1 MTTESTDQPLQS
13 AGPLFTDP
21 NARYRCASNVSS
33 CSHGVVARPATASN
47 MNQVPKGYCYSTDN
61 NQIVISESDKNYH
74 CPNSSAAVAL
84 TNNIVTTPAVSSI
97 TVPAGW
103 RRIHNKGDINYIS
116 PSNAVLNSLDQ
127 AKIYL
132 QSQGTCKCGLECPFQ
147 CEHVFN
153 FDAKVMT
160 KPTSGLNTMTNL
172 CNHKRKMMFN
182 NPENRFNKYSIEMAE
197 NRKKRKLL
205 GVQQQ
210 YSFPPYEGEKAG
222 KENFSQV
229 SNSHQM
235 QWPDQSAVPSQI
247 RFSSQGTSAML
258 NTQSPQSML
267 NTQGPELMSQ
277 GMQHMVQ
284 NSQTPP
290 LLNQSS
296 SVMSN
301 SQGPV
306 MPNSQSAMMLNLQGT
321 VMPNSQDTVMPNPQ
335 GTTIPNTQSQSMGL
349 RNPRVPHYLNNSY
362 QQDLGYEQS
371 YRNSYRYNSPQCRS
385 HETTVLQPDS
395 SCQTRHQQYH
405 NDMASQ
411 EYYQKNTHSMYQ
423 PEQMQYNNYDNL
435 RTQGSCRF
443 NCSSHCGHY
452 CNSGDQN
459 PNYGNQIN
467 SYQQQPQL
475 QSVRPNESTN
485 HEYYPEM
492 YQDQNNYTES
502 YLDNRNNQTQEYTPQ
517 YEYEP
522 QSQSQCHHHMDCN
535 IKNNV
540 CTTINNQRS
549 VEVPQIRPQ
558 TPQVKQAQ
566 QQINTQNILQSITKP
581 SRPQHRSTPPWQLNK
596 QQQSSQQQIQQNQIQ
611 QQQIPHQQISQ
622 QHILQ
627 QQISQQE
634 SSKQLVE
641 DRVPPIHHHI
651 PQVSKVEEKI
661 RKPLKQ
667 PTKTVNFGRKSKS
680 PSEEDSY
687 PSFLDDP
694 SGYLAQQTALL
705 NNTISTNSFSPLSPP
720 ARPYR
725 QEKPRYTTNV
735 TTMASGRTASSNT
748 ITSVLAGRANTSV
761 VTVNT
766 SEDQVLPPSQQQPV
780 TSKTPLEMVQ
790 SVVSSIQVPTSSEKS
805 SIQPS
810 HILLTSNGQFI
821 MASTKIQSPNTSQ
834 VLSTVQQQ
842 PTVLVNTLQG
852 GQSTLLLQPGNVM
865 TVDQVQV
872 PQLAVAT
879 GNIDNSGA
887 FSPRGSNLL
896 SPPDSKR
903 KTINSKKRKSPQIS
917 PNQNNSSVLL
927 QTQQQNYNQPVV
939 QTLILPNKT
948 TQYGNQQLITN
959 VIQPVSLVHN
969 LPAIQQFIVPTNL
982 GSVVMADNSILQDTV
997 QLNVISPFSN
1007 TGQNLLPTGMV
1018 LRTPQTQQRPQQSN
1032 QFIVNSV
1039 GQLSPILAS
1048 LSPNQSQNQNRNQQQ
1063 NDYIHVVPCSIQQNQ
1078 ENTTVVQQNTT
1089 IVQQQMTMVS
1099 GQQGNEQGNL
1109 VINEK
1114 QGQNYIIADN
1124 KQQGFILSPKD
1135 KQQSGG
1141 THFILNNMNSEKQTQ
1156 SFIITSPTSGDKQL
1170 CGNFILEKTNSSGN
1184 FIITTTNSDK
1194 SSKFAKHSVSTQTAA
1209 GQQVLQISS
1218 TPALI
1223 VATNRNAYVGS
1234 PPDTT
1239 TLSPV
1244 SGQSPS
1250 AKQEMPSSSVT
1261 VDLDAA
1267 LSPSSTLSD
1276 MQNRQPMVHCIS
1288 SSNVVDWSDNSADER
1303 KTISNA
1309 SDSPNMYSIE
1319 HSFPR

>member
-1 MTTESTDQPLQS
+1 
-13 AGPLFTDP
+13 
-21 NARYRCASNVSS
+21 
-33 CSHGVVARPATASN
+33 
-47 MNQVPKGYCYSTDN
+47 
-61 NQIVISESDKNYH
+61 
-74 CPNSSAAVAL
+74 
-84 TNNIVTTPAVSSI
+84 
-97 TVPAGW
+97 
-103 RRIHNKGDINYIS
+103 
-116 PSNAVLNSLDQ
+116 
-127 AKIYL
+127 
-132 QSQGTCKCGLECPFQ
+132 
-147 CEHVFN
+147 
-153 FDAKVMT
+153 
-160 KPTSGLNTMTNL
+160 
-172 CNHKRKMMFN
+172 
-182 NPENRFNKYSIEMAE
+182 
-197 NRKKRKLL
+197 
-205 GVQQQ
+205 
-210 YSFPPYEGEKAG
+210 
-222 KENFSQV
+222 
-229 SNSHQM
+229 M
-235 QWPDQSAVPSQI
+235 QWPDQSTVPSQI
-247 RFSSQGTSAML
+247 RFSSQGTSVML
-258 NTQSPQSML
+258 NPQSPQPML

-277 GMQHMVQ
+277 GMQHVVP
-284 NSQTPP
+284 NPQTPP
-290 LLNQSS
+290 ILNQSS

-301 SQGPV
+301 SQGPI
-306 MPNSQSAMMLNLQGT
+306 MPNSQSAMMSNLQGT
-321 VMPNSQDTVMPNPQ
+321 AMPNSQDNVMPNPQ
-335 GTTIPNTQSQSMGL
+335 GTMIPNTQSQSMGL
-349 RNPRVPHYLNNSY
+349 GNPRVPHYPNHSY

-371 YRNSYRYNSPQCRS
+371 YRNGYRYNSPQCRS
-385 HETTVLQPDS
+385 HETTALQPDS
-395 SCQTRHQQYH
+395 SCQLHHEQYQ
-405 NDMASQ
+405 NEMASQ
-411 EYYQKNTHSMYQ
+411 EYYQKNTHNIYQ
-423 PEQMQYNNYDNL
+423 TEQMQYNNYDSL

-452 CNSGDQN
+452 CNSSDQN
-459 PNYGNQIN
+459 PSYGNQIN
-467 SYQQQPQL
+467 SYQQQPQS
-475 QSVRPNESTN
+475 QSLRHNESTN
-485 HEYYPEM
+485 HEFYPDM

-502 YLDNRNNQTQEYTPQ
+502 YPDNRNNPTQEYPSQ

-522 QSQSQCHHHMDCN
+522 QPQSQCHNHMDCN
-535 IKNNV
+535 SKNNIG
-540 CTTINNQRS
+540 TTINNQS
-549 VEVPQIRPQ
+549 PVEVPQIRP
-558 TPQVKQAQ
+558 TPQVKQVQ
-566 QQINTQNILQSITKP
+566 QQINTQNIQQSITKQL
-581 SRPQHRSTPPWQLNK
+581 RPQHKSTPPWQLNK
-596 QQQSSQQQIQQNQIQ
+596 YQQIPQQQIH
-611 QQQIPHQQISQ
+611 HQQISQ
-622 QHILQ
+622 Q
-627 QQISQQE
+627 E
-634 SSKQLVE
+634 CSKQIVE

-651 PQVSKVEEKI
+651 PQVSRVEEKS

-667 PTKTVNFGRKSKS
+667 STKTVNFGRKSKS
-680 PSEEDSY
+680 PSEEDNY

-761 VTVNT
+761 VTANT
-766 SEDQVLPPSQQQPV
+766 SEDQVLPPSRQQPV
-780 TSKTPLEMVQ
+780 PSKTPLEMVQ

-821 MASTKIQSPNTSQ
+821 MASTKIQTPNTSQ

-879 GNIDNSGA
+879 GNLDNSGA

-927 QTQQQNYNQPVV
+927 QPQQQNFNQPVV

-969 LPAIQQFIVPTNL
+969 LPSIQQFIVPANL
-982 GSVVMADNSILQDTV
+982 GGVVMADNSILQDAV

-1018 LRTPQTQQRPQQSN
+1018 LRTPQTQQRAQQSN

-1109 VINEK
+1109 IINEK

-1194 SSKFAKHSVSTQTAA
+1194 NSKFAKHSVSTQTAA

-1250 AKQEMPSSSVT
+1250 AKPEMPSSSIT
-1261 VDLDAA
+1261 ADLDAA

-1319 HSFPR
+1319 HSFPRCK

>member
-21 NARYRCASNVSS
+21 NARYRCASNDPS
-33 CSHGVVARPATASN
+33 CSHGVVARPATAAN

-61 NQIVISESDKNYH
+61 NQTVNSECDKSYH
-74 CPNSSAAVAL
+74 CPNSTTVVTL
-84 TNNIVTTPAVSSI
+84 KNNIVSTPGAFVSSI

-103 RRIHNKGDINYIS
+103 RRVHNKGVIHYIS

-127 AKIYL
+127 VKIYL
-132 QSQGTCKCGLECPFQ
+132 QTQGTCKCGLECPFQ

-160 KPTSGLNTMTNL
+160 KPTSGINTMTNL

-182 NPENRFNKYSIEMAE
+182 NPENRFSKYSSEMAE
-197 NRKKRKLL
+197 NRKKRKLS

-210 YSFPPYEGEKAG
+210 YSFPPYEGEKSG

-235 QWPDQSAVPSQI
+235 QWPDQSTVPSQI
-247 RFSSQGTSAML
+247 RFSSQGTSVML
-258 NTQSPQSML
+258 NPQSPQPML

-277 GMQHMVQ
+277 GMQHVVP
-284 NSQTPP
+284 NPQTPP
-290 LLNQSS
+290 ILNQSS

-301 SQGPV
+301 SQGPI
-306 MPNSQSAMMLNLQGT
+306 MPNSQSAMMSNLQGT
-321 VMPNSQDTVMPNPQ
+321 AMPNSQDNVMPNPQ
-335 GTTIPNTQSQSMGL
+335 GTMIPNTQSQSMGL
-349 RNPRVPHYLNNSY
+349 GNPRVPHYPNHSY

-371 YRNSYRYNSPQCRS
+371 YRNGYRYNSPQCRS
-385 HETTVLQPDS
+385 HETTALQPDS
-395 SCQTRHQQYH
+395 SCQLHHEQYQ
-405 NDMASQ
+405 NEMASQ
-411 EYYQKNTHSMYQ
+411 EYYQKNTHNIYQ
-423 PEQMQYNNYDNL
+423 TEQMQYNNYDSL
-435 RTQGSCRF
+435 RTLGSCRF

-452 CNSGDQN
+452 CNSSDQN
-459 PNYGNQIN
+459 PSYGNQIN
-467 SYQQQPQL
+467 SYQQQPQS
-475 QSVRPNESTN
+475 QSLRHNESTN
-485 HEYYPEM
+485 HEFYPDM

-502 YLDNRNNQTQEYTPQ
+502 YPDNRNNPTQEYPSQ

-522 QSQSQCHHHMDCN
+522 QPQSQCHNHMDCN
-535 IKNNV
+535 SKNNIG
-540 CTTINNQRS
+540 TTINNQS
-549 VEVPQIRPQ
+549 PVEVPQIRP
-558 TPQVKQAQ
+558 TPQVKQVQ
-566 QQINTQNILQSITKP
+566 QQINTQNIQQSITKQL
-581 SRPQHRSTPPWQLNK
+581 RPQHKSTPPWQLNK
-596 QQQSSQQQIQQNQIQ
+596 YQQIPQQQIH
-611 QQQIPHQQISQ
+611 HQQISQ
-622 QHILQ
+622 Q
-627 QQISQQE
+627 E
-634 SSKQLVE
+634 CSKQIVE

-651 PQVSKVEEKI
+651 PQVSRVEEKS

-667 PTKTVNFGRKSKS
+667 STKTVNFGRKSKS
-680 PSEEDSY
+680 PSEEDNY

-761 VTVNT
+761 VTANT
-766 SEDQVLPPSQQQPV
+766 SEDQVLPPSRQQPV
-780 TSKTPLEMVQ
+780 PSKTPLEMVQ

-821 MASTKIQSPNTSQ
+821 MASTKIQTPNTSQ

-879 GNIDNSGA
+879 GNLDNSGA

-927 QTQQQNYNQPVV
+927 QPQQQNFNQPVV

-969 LPAIQQFIVPTNL
+969 LPSIQQFIVPANL
-982 GSVVMADNSILQDTV
+982 GGVVMADNSILQDAV

-1018 LRTPQTQQRPQQSN
+1018 LRTPQTQQRAQQSN

-1109 VINEK
+1109 IINEK

-1194 SSKFAKHSVSTQTAA
+1194 NSKFAKHSVSTQTAA

-1250 AKQEMPSSSVT
+1250 AKPEMPSSSIT
-1261 VDLDAA
+1261 ADLDAA

>member
-1 MTTESTDQPLQS
+1 
-13 AGPLFTDP
+13 
-21 NARYRCASNVSS
+21 
-33 CSHGVVARPATASN
+33 
-47 MNQVPKGYCYSTDN
+47 
-61 NQIVISESDKNYH
+61 
-74 CPNSSAAVAL
+74 
-84 TNNIVTTPAVSSI
+84 
-97 TVPAGW
+97 
-103 RRIHNKGDINYIS
+103 
-116 PSNAVLNSLDQ
+116 
-127 AKIYL
+127 
-132 QSQGTCKCGLECPFQ
+132 
-147 CEHVFN
+147 
-153 FDAKVMT
+153 
-160 KPTSGLNTMTNL
+160 
-172 CNHKRKMMFN
+172 
-182 NPENRFNKYSIEMAE
+182 
-197 NRKKRKLL
+197 
-205 GVQQQ
+205 
-210 YSFPPYEGEKAG
+210 
-222 KENFSQV
+222 
-229 SNSHQM
+229 M
-235 QWPDQSAVPSQI
+235 QWPDQSAVPSQM

-258 NTQSPQSML
+258 NPQSPQPML
-267 NTQGPELMSQ
+267 NTQGPETMLQ
-277 GMQHMVQ
+277 GMQPVVP
-284 NSQTPP
+284 NSQPP
-290 LLNQSS
+290 PILNQSS

-301 SQGPV
+301 SQDPI
-306 MPNSQSAMMLNLQGT
+306 MPNPQSALMSSLQRT
-321 VMPNSQDTVMPNPQ
+321 VMPNSQEIVMPNPQ
-335 GTTIPNTQSQSMGL
+335 GTMIPNTQSPSMGL
-349 RNPRVPHYLNNSY
+349 GNPRVPHYPNHAY

-385 HETTVLQPDS
+385 HETTTLQPDS
-395 SCQTRHQQYH
+395 SCQPHHQQYQ
-405 NDMASQ
+405 NNMASQ
-411 EYYQKNTHSMYQ
+411 EYYQKNAHSMYQ
-423 PEQMQYNNYDNL
+423 PEQMQYNNYDSL
-435 RTQGSCRF
+435 RTQGGCRF

-452 CNSGDQN
+452 CNPGDQN
-459 PNYGNQIN
+459 PTYSNQLN
-467 SYQQQPQL
+467 SYQQQPQP
-475 QSVRPNESTN
+475 QPIRQNESIN
-485 HEYYPEM
+485 HEYYPEV
-492 YQDQNNYTES
+492 YQEQNNYTES
-502 YLDNRNNQTQEYTPQ
+502 YPDNRNNPTQEYPSQ

-522 QSQSQCHHHMDCN
+522 QSQSQCHHHIN
-535 IKNNV
+535 SNSNSNLKNND
-540 CTTINNQRS
+540 CTSINNQNP
-549 VEVPQIRPQ
+549 VEVPQIRSQ
-558 TPQVKQAQ
+558 ASQVKQVQ
-566 QQINTQNILQSITKP
+566 QQINIQDIQQVITKP
-581 SRPQHRSTPPWQLNK
+581 SQPHHRSTPPWQLNK
-596 QQQSSQQQIQQNQIQ
+596 HHLPSHQQIQ
-611 QQQIPHQQISQ
+611 QQQIPQQQIPQQQIQHQQIPQQQIQQQKIHQQ
-622 QHILQ
+622 QHIQQ
-627 QQISQQE
+627 QQIQQQHIQQQE
-634 SSKQLVE
+634 SPKQIVE

-651 PQVSKVEEKI
+651 PQVSRIEEKP

-667 PTKTVNFGRKSKS
+667 TPKTINFGRKSKS
-680 PSEEDSY
+680 PSEEDCY

-720 ARPYR
+720 ARTHR
-725 QEKPRYTTNV
+725 QEKPRFTTNV

-766 SEDQVLPPSQQQPV
+766 SEDQLLPPSQQQPV

-790 SVVSSIQVPTSSEKS
+790 SVVSSIQVPTSSDKS

-821 MASTKIQSPNTSQ
+821 MASTKIQTPNTSQ

-852 GQSTLLLQPGNVM
+852 GQRTLLLQPGNVM

-872 PQLAVAT
+872 PQLAVST
-879 GNIDNSGA
+879 GNMDNSGA

-927 QTQQQNYNQPVV
+927 QHQQQNYNQPVV

-969 LPAIQQFIVPTNL
+969 LPGIQQFIVPANL
-982 GSVVMADNSILQDTV
+982 GGVVMADNSILQDAV

-1007 TGQNLLPTGMV
+1007 NGQNILPAGMV
-1018 LRTPQTQQRPQQSN
+1018 LRTPQAQQRPQQSN

-1099 GQQGNEQGNL
+1099 GQPGNDQGNL
-1109 VINEK
+1109 ILNDK

-1170 CGNFILEKTNSSGN
+1170 CGNFILEKSNSSGN
-1184 FIITTTNSDK
+1184 FIITTTNSEK
-1194 SSKFAKHSVSTQTAA
+1194 NSKFAKHSVSTQTAA

-1250 AKQEMPSSSVT
+1250 AKPEMPSSSVT
-1261 VDLDAA
+1261 ADSDAA

-1288 SSNVVDWSDNSADER
+1288 SSNVIDWSDNSADER

-1319 HSFPR
+1319 HSFPRCK